1 MSWKLILKAGGC
13 GCNDCE
19 AVAKAKGQSARG
31 FKGGSR
37 RGRARGTRTTP
48 SNTYEACISRL
59 ADLYGMER
67 ITMDEYLEEKAKCKA
82 KYGR

>member
-1 MSWKLILKAGGC
+1 MSWKLILKASGC
-13 GCNDCE
+13 GCNDCKS
-19 AVAKAKGQSARG
+19 VSKAKGHSAGG
-31 FKGGSR
+31 FKGNR

-59 ADLYGMER
+59 QDLYGMER